1 MKHVLIGGLL
11 AAGLMTPVTAQTEVT
26 LARFFGACE
35 DAGTDTTAS
44 AGEACIIQ
52 SIINAASE
60 LIDGV
65 TVTTLPTD
73 WGNYYDQLKAAYA
86 GGTPPDIHVM
96 HRHRVPEF
104 AGFGALSAIGDDL
117 ESVGIDPGDWSE
129 KARQAVTYEGQI
141 YGVPMDFHA
150 NLWHIN
156 MDLMEQAGL
165 VEDGKPILP
174 SSPEELL
181 EHAQKMKEAT
191 GQNYLA
197 ADFAQ
202 FPIGVRLVLAL
213 LWQQGENIFT
223 EDGTATINTDAG
235 KRAVETI
242 TQLFDAGLA
251 DPQLNYADSQQAFL
265 NGEAAVLVNGT
276 WVVDFYTAEAA
287 KEETGLDNYYAASF
301 PTLFDEP
308 ATWADTPHVGYPLAG
323 KAGRGEVSG
332 GAQGPGLHQR
342 AQHRLG
348 AHGTYGGPQ
357 LGARKRCLQVP
368 AASGRV
374 CRHRRDRTRHAADQE
389 LRRDPGRAQPRVAGN
404 LVDGQVGGRRAF
416 RRRDRGSGRTRQLS
430 GAGGQHA
437 TGSVPVAL
445 SARGLR
451 DERAMSGG
459 RSMACRASPRLG

>member
-11 AAGLMTPVTAQTEVT
+11 AAGMMTPVAAQTEVT

-60 LIDGV
+60 SIDGV

-129 KARQAVTYEGQI
+129 KARQAVTYDGQI

-223 EDGTATINTDAG
+223 EDGTATIDTDAG

-308 ATWADTPHVGYPLAG
+308 ATWADTHMWVIPSPVKQDEEKYQAALKVLAFINERNIDWARTGHMAVRNSVLESDAYKSLPHRDEYADT
-323 KAGRGEVSG
+323 AEI
-332 GAQGPGLHQR
+332 
-342 AQHRLG
+342 
-348 AHGTYGGPQ
+348 
-357 LGARKRCLQVP
+357 ARDTP
-368 AASGRV
+368 
-374 CRHRRDRTRHAADQE
+374 
-389 LRRDPGRAQPRVAGN
+389 P
-404 LVDGQVGGRRAF
+404 
-416 RRRDRGSGRTRQLS
+416 
-430 GAGGQHA
+430 
-437 TGSVPVAL
+437 TGSYGAIQDVLNRELQAIWLTGKSVDDAL
-445 SARGLR
+445 SDAEIEVQ
-451 DERAMSGG
+451 DELDS
-459 RSMACRASPRLG
+459 